1 MTRLAGSLIN
11 IDPAAIPQ
19 YGDRWAGQ
27 VIKENPGI
35 VERVA
40 SAIGIVPAAQQP
52 VGEQF
57 AQREA

>member
-1 MTRLAGSLIN
+1 MNRFAGSLIN
-11 IDPAAIPQ
+11 IDPSAIPQ

-40 SAIGIVPAAQQP
+40 SAIGIVPAEQQFA
-52 VGEQF
+52 GEQT
-57 AQREA
+57 AQG

>member
-1 MTRLAGSLIN
+1 MNRFAGTLIN
-11 IDPAAIPQ
+11 INPSAIPQ

-40 SAIGIVPAAQQP
+40 TAIGIMPTTQQP
-52 VGEQF
+52 AGESS
-57 AQREA
+57 AQRQD

>member
-1 MTRLAGSLIN
+1 MRIAGSLIN
-11 IDPAAIPQ
+11 IDPSAIPQ

-40 SAIGIVPAAQQP
+40 SAIGIVPAGQQP
-52 VGEQF
+52 AGEQV
-57 AQREA
+57 ASSQA